1 MQDVS
6 RTLNN
11 ENPDNPKLFIP
22 SAVISEK
29 GKMVSSG
36 SKAVAALTCIISVVT
51 IIFIAIVICYITT
64 DFGKRLFTIVGVTA
78 VNLFLT
84 QFILRKFVFKEKKLK
99 AKFNEFLTHQVTKID
114 PFWSI
119 LKIKKDG
126 RIVFISGE
134 EAYIICLQRDYL
146 FSRPENFRNIH
157 FNTVTKVYT
166 DLLSKKYNLMYFS
179 EKNDGANEKPMDE
192 IVNKLLTYENKPLID
207 IVTNII
213 NYNKLLVQKVNTEFE
228 YLIVYTDGSSQQSFS
243 LEQDIKNAV
252 EDYRKTL
259 YEKAYVA
266 TRKEVYQV
274 CKNHF
279 NLGAL
284 DIVALNSKFSENKNL
299 KVFTIDSVDR
309 TEQIIKDDLDIE
321 MDIDASG
328 ADDIFKEFENL

>member
-6 RTLNN
+6 KTLNN

-22 SAVISEK
+22 TSVAGEK
-29 GKMVSSG
+29 GKAISSSAKATG
-36 SKAVAALTCIISVVT
+36 VITCILSVVITIAVAL
-51 IIFIAIVICYITT
+51 IVCYMTT
-64 DFGKRLFTIVGVTA
+64 KFTVRVGFIVGTA
-78 VNLFLT
+78 TINLFLT
-84 QFILRKFVFKEKKLK
+84 QLILRKIVFKEKKLK
-99 AKFNEFLTHQVTKID
+99 ANFNEFLEHQVTKID
-114 PFWSI
+114 PFWNI

-126 RIVFISGE
+126 RIIFVSGE

-157 FNTVTKVYT
+157 YNTVTKVYT

-179 EKNDGANEKPMDE
+179 EKNDGANEKPMDD
-192 IVNKLLTYENKPLID
+192 IVNKLLTYENEPLINL
-207 IVTNII
+207 VTNII
-213 NYNKLLVQKVNTEFE
+213 NYNKILVQKVNTEFE

-266 TRKEVYQV
+266 NRKEVYQV

-284 DIVALNSKFSENKNL
+284 DVAALNSKYSENKQLN
-299 KVFTIDSVDR
+299 VFTIDNL
-309 TEQIIKDDLDIE
+309 EKAEKIIKDDLEIE
-321 MDIDASG
+321 MDIDSSG